1 MFTARRALCAGTVVG
16 LAAATLGGCTDVVDS
31 EIARNDLVSLMV
43 VGVRGVR
50 TLRLDPAPGAQINA
64 LLPPT
69 VEFSPTERL
78 QLSSPLVT
86 ADSSYF
92 TASPSVSIDEIRAK
106 RGVLR
111 ASVCPAALKVCTF
124 VELPVVLP

>member
-1 MFTARRALCAGTVVG
+1 MQSIRCVLRAATGIACI
-16 LAAATLGGCTDVVDS
+16 AATLSGCARVEEG
-31 EIARNDLVSLMV
+31 EIARNELVSLMV
-43 VGVRGVR
+43 VGVKGVR
-50 TLRLDPAPGAQINA
+50 TLRLDAAPGAQINA

-92 TASPSVSIDEIRAK
+92 TASPSVRERADKLRQEMIK
-106 RGVLR
+106 RRLQH
-111 ASVCPAALKVCTF
+111 SPINW
-124 VELPVVLP
+124 PS

>member
-1 MFTARRALCAGTVVG
+1 MMHSMRCVHRAATICAI
-16 LAAATLGGCTDVVDS
+16 AAALSGCARVEEGEV
-31 EIARNDLVSLMV
+31 ARNDLVSLIV
-43 VGVRGVR
+43 VGVNGVR
-50 TLRLDPAPGAQINA
+50 TLRLDAAPGARINA

-78 QLSSPLVT
+78 QLSSSLVT

-92 TASPSVSIDEIRAK
+92 TASPTAALGEVSGK

-111 ASVCPAALKVCTF
+111 ASVCPAAVKVCKF
-124 VELPVVLP
+124 VELPVALP

>member
-1 MFTARRALCAGTVVG
+1 MQSIRCVLRAATGIACI
-16 LAAATLGGCTDVVDS
+16 AATLSGCARVEEG
-31 EIARNDLVSLMV
+31 EIARNELVSLMV
-43 VGVRGVR
+43 VGVKGVR
-50 TLRLDPAPGAQINA
+50 TLRLDAAPGAQINA

-92 TASPSVSIDEIRAK
+92 TASPSVSIGDVSAK

-111 ASVCPAALKVCTF
+111 ASVCPAAVKVCKF
-124 VELPVVLP
+124 VELPVALP